1 MNVRVWLMLG
11 LIYAVFVVFG
21 VRLWQLQVV
30 QYQQFATRSQGN
42 YLRTESTLA
51 PRGRILDRNGVVL
64 ASNRLAV
71 DLVYRGGDVLFKERI
86 LAVTGLRAFPE
97 VGREPVKLME
107 NVPEQLV
114 PTLGELTAGEPN
126 LRLVERVER
135 VYPNPISGPVIGYTG
150 LPSQEQV
157 VGQDYE
163 PEELIGASG
172 LEAALENQLR
182 GRKGLQLVEVNARGQ
197 RIRIDEQRPP
207 VAGPDVR
214 LTIDLKLQRAA
225 EQALK
230 EGLADVNR
238 LRVKN
243 RQPLETVARGAIVA
257 LDPRTGEVLAMATN
271 PGFDPN
277 LFGRRPRPSE
287 QLAALFRDKNRP
299 TLNRAISAFP
309 PGSTYKLSSSSM
321 FLEQGY
327 VTTGTAYRCSS
338 AIPFGGRL
346 FRNWFRGDMGMFTVE
361 EAIAQSCNTWYY
373 QVAKTDPFGIPDK
386 LHSRS
391 LQLGLGR
398 ATGLEI
404 SESEGLIPT
413 IAWKRQAVR
422 RDPKWYAGET
432 LSLVIGQGYNLTTP
446 AQIARML
453 TTIANGGRQPSLHL
467 VRQIG
472 VLEVNHSI
480 TQVSGRH
487 WAELQQ
493 GMRRTVNWGTS
504 RHVLGPDKFPVPTAG
519 KTGTAQNE
527 GGFGR
532 EHSWYMGYGPV
543 NDAGQF
549 VGGRPPLV
557 VVAFFENGTEGSG
570 VALPATRKVMAA
582 YWGVE
587 PPQSP

>member
-1 MNVRVWLMLG
+1 MNIRIWLLLG
-11 LIYAVFVVFG
+11 LVYLAFIVFG
-21 VRLWQLQVV
+21 ARLWQLQVV

-86 LAVTGLRAFPE
+86 LAVTGLRELPE

-126 LRLVERVER
+126 MRLVERVER
-135 VYPNPISGPVIGYTG
+135 VYPNPISGSVIGYTG
-150 LPSQEQV
+150 LPNEDQV
-157 VGQDYE
+157 KQQDYE
-163 PEELIGASG
+163 PEELVGASG
-172 LEAALENQLR
+172 LESALEGQLR

-197 RIRIDEQRPP
+197 RVRIEPQREP

-225 EQALK
+225 EQALRD
-230 EGLADVNR
+230 GLTDVNR

-243 RQPLETVARGAIVA
+243 RQPLETTTRGAIVA
-257 LDPRTGEVLAMATN
+257 LDPRSGEVLAMATN
-271 PGFDPN
+271 PSFDPN

-287 QLAALFRDKNRP
+287 QISALFRDKNRP
-299 TLNRAISAFP
+299 TLNRAVSAFP
-309 PGSTYKLSSSSM
+309 PGSTYKLSTSSM

-338 AIPFGGRL
+338 AIPYGGRL

-361 EAIAQSCNTWYY
+361 EAVAQSCNTWYY
-373 QVAKTDPFGIPDK
+373 QVATRDPFGIPDK
-386 LHSRS
+386 LERRS
-391 LQLGLGR
+391 VQLGMGR
-398 ATGLEI
+398 PTGLEI

-413 IAWKRQAVR
+413 IEWKRQNVR

-432 LSLVIGQGYNLTTP
+432 LSLVIGQSYNLTTP

-453 TTIANGGRQPSLHL
+453 TTIANSGKQPNLHL
-467 VRQIG
+467 VRQVGI
-472 VLEVNHSI
+472 LQVNPNF
-480 TQVSGRH
+480 TQVPGNH

-493 GMRRTVNWGTS
+493 GMRRTVTWGTS
-504 RHVLGPDKFPVPTAG
+504 KHVLGPAKFPVPTAG

-532 EHSWYMGYGPV
+532 EHGWYMGYGPV
-543 NDAGQF
+543 DEAGRIS
-549 VGGRPPLV
+549 GSRPPLV

-570 VALPATRKVMAA
+570 VALPAARKVMAA

-587 PPQSP
+587 TPATP